1 MDWVDR
7 SGKERNTSALLQEFE
22 RRFPRL
28 STLDRTVLDTSWVL
42 LFFMLVNVLDW
53 ESVGPLLETN
63 EGLMTEWAVVK
74 GVCNRFNKRRDWSD
88 KGLMAAGA
96 AGGKNSE

>member
-1 MDWVDR
+1 MI
-7 SGKERNTSALLQEFE
+7 A
-22 RRFPRL
+22 RL
-28 STLDRTVLDTSWVL
+28 TALDRTVLDTSWVL